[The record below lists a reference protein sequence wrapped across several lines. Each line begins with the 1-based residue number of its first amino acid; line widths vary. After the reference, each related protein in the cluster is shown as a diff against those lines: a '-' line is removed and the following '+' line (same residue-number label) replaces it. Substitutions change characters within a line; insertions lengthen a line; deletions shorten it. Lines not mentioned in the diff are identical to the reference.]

1 MSTTALDVVFSST
14 HGIREISR
22 PLLPATHL
30 VAHPGTSP
38 TVTVPVLSG
47 GRPDVDALWSFLA
60 ETAHFFGIPMPG
72 PDDLSAALGAF
83 LERAAAV
90 PMVAV
95 SVTVVELDGAAQFV
109 VTGAEVRPIRSEP
122 VRIDVC
128 DVPFPLTRSGDPLWR
143 RMAARTTSRGA
154 EDQLRRWLDGRGY
167 ADGVSGGSTLGVPFL
182 GVLVF
187 QRGDEVCG
195 LDNAEPT
202 SILDQLQACGAVA
215 DVPRVERCP
224 DDAERAWWISPGFE
238 THRVSAIGAT
248 PYAVDTGATPIFTRV
263 R

>member
-72 PDDLSAALGAF
+72 P
-83 LERAAAV
+83 V

-154 EDQLRRWLDGRGY
+154 EDQLRRWLEGRGY
-167 ADGVSGGSTLGVPFL
+167 ADGVSGGSTRKLF
-182 GVLVF
+182 
-187 QRGDEVCG
+187 
-195 LDNAEPT
+195 
-202 SILDQLQACGAVA
+202 
-215 DVPRVERCP
+215 
-224 DDAERAWWISPGFE
+224 
-238 THRVSAIGAT
+238 AT
-248 PYAVDTGATPIFTRV
+248 VQV
-263 R
+263 N